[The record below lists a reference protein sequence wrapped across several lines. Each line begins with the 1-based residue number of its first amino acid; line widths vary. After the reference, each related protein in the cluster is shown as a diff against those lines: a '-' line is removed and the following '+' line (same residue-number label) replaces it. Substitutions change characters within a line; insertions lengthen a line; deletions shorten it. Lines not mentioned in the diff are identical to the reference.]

1 MATCDELESQILDRV
16 AGTLPEAKAGELEAH
31 LEGCPHCRS
40 WKASCEEAVRLCALP
55 ASPEAELRAFAHLP
69 SRARAAFRERT
80 RESHRGRWL
89 AVTAGVAALAALLLV
104 VTPGWRARLH
114 PESEGQA
121 LVTEGEG
128 EGTGAEELVT
138 WALSDPLE
146 DELAFADEGDAAEA
160 NDEVI
165 DPGRGL
171 DLDLEQT
178 E

>member
-16 AGTLPEAKAGELEAH
+16 AGTLPEAKAGALEAH
-31 LEGCPHCRS
+31 LEGCPRCRS
-40 WKASCEEAVRLCALP
+40 WRASCEEAVRLCALP
-55 ASPEAELRAFAHLP
+55 PPPEAELRTFAHLP
-69 SRARAAFRERT
+69 SRARAAFRERAPGFP
-80 RESHRGRWL
+80 RGRWL
-89 AVTAGVAALAALLLV
+89 AAAAGVASLAALLLV

-114 PESEGQA
+114 PGSQGQA
-121 LVTEGEG
+121 LASEGAG
-128 EGTGAEELVT
+128 AGAEELVT

-146 DELAFADEGDAAEA
+146 DELAFADEGDAAEV

-171 DLDLEQT
+171 DLDWEQT